1 MQVGGRQGPN
11 GRIREILRRRRTRVH
26 GARIVRA
33 HPFRDDGVQDPAFAS
48 PERGGG
54 GQGRAR
60 GDEDAEFAEAGEE
73 GLVGLS
79 EPAVWDRGVRGGFV
93 AGEGGVAVDELDVL
107 AAAAVGAFHDDLSL
121 AAQGAAGR
129 VVFALAVREAGSGS
143 VGVFLGGGAGDGVEG
158 VDVGEFGGLVG

>member
-1 MQVGGRQGPN
+1 MQVGGRQRPN
-11 GRIREILRRRRTRVH
+11 GGVREILRCRRARVH

-48 PERGGG
+48 SERGGVRR
-54 GQGRAR
+54 RAR

-79 EPAVWDRGVRGGFV
+79 EPAVWDCGVRGRFV
-93 AGEGGVAVDELDVL
+93 AGEGRVAVDELDVF

-129 VVFALAVREAGSGS
+129 VVGAFAVREAGSGS
-143 VGVFLGGGAGDGVEG
+143 VGIFWGGGRGDGVEG
-158 VDVGEFGGLVG
+158 VDIGEFGGLLD